1 MGKYEVFLYR
11 PMREKISYRRIHFT
25 KVVDFNDPKPAL
37 MALRNCAL
45 PEQGVLSHFV
55 IPVALCST
63 VHLSHFIINLKW
75 MVGGQVTTTTT
86 TMIIILII
94 LLPLI
99 KEIITIDQHEDH
111 FVLQCI

>member
-25 KVVDFNDPKPAL
+25 KVVNFNDPKPAL

-63 VHLSHFIINLKW
+63 IHLSLFIVNFKW

-86 TMIIILII
+86 MII
-94 LLPLI
+94 LLLLI
-99 KEIITIDQHEDH
+99 VIINRNNNNRST
-111 FVLQCI
+111 